1 MMAAEGNNLKETI
14 RKQVRQ
20 TRRRIDPVE
29 VQAASAVIAGKVL
42 KLEEFVRASS
52 VGCYM
57 ALPHEVQMYRVI
69 ETCWAQ
75 GKRVGVPVYD
85 RNRKDYGFAWYR
97 QGDATGF
104 GPEKIPQPLAIH
116 PVAVSDLEFVVVP
129 AVAFDSAGRRLGH
142 GGGYYD
148 RLLKGYSGFK
158 VGVAFEFQM
167 VEAVP
172 LESHDVAVDLVITEK
187 QVYGPRAPGN
197 NLVGK

>member
-1 MMAAEGNNLKETI
+1 MTAENKNLKETI

-29 VQAASAVIAGKVL
+29 VQVASACVAGKVL
-42 KLEEFVRASS
+42 KLEEFIRASS

-75 GKRVGVPVYD
+75 GKRVGVPVYE
-85 RNRKDYGFAWYR
+85 RNRKEYGFAWYQ

-104 GPEKIPQPLAIH
+104 GPEKIPQPLTIR
-116 PVAVSDLEFVVVP
+116 PMAVSELDFVVVP
-129 AVAFDSAGRRLGH
+129 AVAFDPEGRRLGH

-148 RLLKGYSGFK
+148 RLLKEYPGFK

-172 LESHDVAVDLVITEK
+172 LESHDVGVDLVITEK
-187 QVYGPRAPGN
+187 RIYRPRAPDN

>member
-1 MMAAEGNNLKETI
+1 MAAENKELKETI
-14 RKQVRQ
+14 RRQVRE
-20 TRRRIDPVE
+20 TRRRIDPVK
-29 VQAASAVIAGKVL
+29 VQAASASIAGKVL
-42 KLEEFVRASS
+42 KLGEFVRASK

-75 GKRVGVPVYD
+75 GKAVGVPVYD

-97 QGDATGF
+97 QGEATGF
-104 GPEKIPQPLAIH
+104 GPEKIPQPLTIH
-116 PVAVSDLEFVVVP
+116 PAVVSELDFVLVP
-129 AVAFDSAGRRLGH
+129 AVAFDPGGRRLGH

-167 VEAVP
+167 VDAVP
-172 LESHDVAVDLVITEK
+172 LEAHDVDVDLVITEK
-187 QVYGPRAPGN
+187 RICVPRAPGN
-197 NLVGK
+197 NLAGK